1 MKFSKDFYQNF
12 GDQCLSI
19 QNSGIFMKFLK
30 NFDQNY
36 LQELDDHRI
45 LILDCKEFDQN
56 FDGHLSNQ
64 SDMN

>member
-1 MKFSKDFYQNF
+1 MKLSKDFYQNF

-45 LILDCKEFDQN
+45 RCKDFDQN
-56 FDGHLSNQ
+56 SHGHLSDQ